1 MRPLV
6 SGLTGLNNTSPVRYR
21 FLCHLLGGLLLLP
34 GRATFRNLRRSS
46 PDHEKTFSR
55 WFANEFDWVSL
66 HRAALMQGVPAE
78 HEHVLAFDPSF
89 VPQSGHRTSGLD
101 RVWNGPPSR
110 AEQGLEIG
118 GLAWVEVTANTA
130 YALRVEQTPPAP
142 RADPAQSRLDG

>member
-6 SGLTGLNNTSPVRYR
+6 SGLTGLNNTSPVRCR

-55 WFANEFDWVSL
+55 WFAKEFDWVSL

-101 RVWNGPPSR
+101 RVWNG
-110 AEQGLEIG
+110 A
-118 GLAWVEVTANTA
+118 
-130 YALRVEQTPPAP
+130 
-142 RADPAQSRLDG
+142 AQSGGARLGDWGAGLGRGDSQHRLCPSCGTNPTGPPGRPGAEPA